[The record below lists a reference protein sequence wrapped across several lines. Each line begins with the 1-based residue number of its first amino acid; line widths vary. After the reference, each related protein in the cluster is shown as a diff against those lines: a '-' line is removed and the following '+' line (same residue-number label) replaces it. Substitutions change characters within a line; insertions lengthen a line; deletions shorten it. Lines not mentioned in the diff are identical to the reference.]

1 MLIWLQQMIQTLYT
15 IQEEKEKGPST
26 PIAMYL
32 LGVVLMGAIVF
43 FGGEI
48 IKNFDNLKDKSAVTI
63 DSLNQPADVYINDTK
78 VGTTPYESKKMT
90 PGENKITLKTE
101 TQVYETKI
109 NFIPNTKDT
118 IYNVGIFRDMGISN
132 IFSSGQEFW
141 YEKSGNNS
149 VKIISDPAGASVM
162 IDGSEVGKTPFT
174 SSSLA
179 TGSYD
184 LEIVQEGFEK
194 QTARINVEKGNTLN
208 VNLKLFPLPLP
219 YNINKLAEANN
230 LYIILTNNSMILANT
245 QVWVDALVYWN
256 KTRGISIDKS
266 GPNKEAVFDYF
277 IDYKGNI
284 FNQEGKITTIDQLNK
299 AGKGA
304 YLGNAADEEILS
316 AEAKVSYLRVT
327 NQAVVQGKTVTI
339 KDTGLG
345 WLRVR
350 SGPSVD
356 STEVKKVNIGETFTM
371 LDEQNG
377 WIKIQLDATTT
388 AWAIKDYLI
397 IN

>member
-1 MLIWLQQMIQTLYT
+1 MIQTLYT

>member
-1 MLIWLQQMIQTLYT
+1 MLIWLQKMIETLYT
-15 IQEEKEKGPST
+15 IQEEKTKGPTT

-32 LGVVLMGAIVF
+32 LGVILMGAIVF

-63 DSLNQPADVYINDTK
+63 DSLNQPADIYINDKK
-78 VGTTPYESKKMT
+78 VGTTPYESKKIT
-90 PGENKITLKTE
+90 PGENKIALKTA
-101 TQVYETKI
+101 TQVYETNI
-109 NFIPNTKDT
+109 NFIQNTKDT
-118 IYNVGIFRDMGISN
+118 IYNVGIFRDLGIST

-141 YEKSGNNS
+141 YEKGGTNS
-149 VKIISDPAGASVM
+149 IKIISDPAGASVV
-162 IDGSEVGKTPFT
+162 IDGSTIGKTPF
-174 SSSLA
+174 SSDSLSP
-179 TGSYD
+179 GSYD

-194 QTARINVEKGNTLN
+194 QTARINIEKGNTLS

-219 YNINKLAEANN
+219 YNINKLEEANN
-230 LYIILTNNSMILANT
+230 LYVVNTNNSTILANT
-245 QVWVDALVYWN
+245 QVWVDALIYWN
-256 KTRGISIDKS
+256 KTRGISLDNS
-266 GPNKEAVFDYF
+266 GPNKELVFDYF

-284 FNQEGKITTIDQLNK
+284 FNQEGKLTPVEQLNK

-304 YLGNAADEEILS
+304 YLGNAAEGEILS
-316 AEAKVSYLRVT
+316 VEAKTSYLRVT
-327 NQAVVQGKTVTI
+327 NQAVVQGKTVTV

-356 STEVKKVNIGETFTM
+356 STEVKKVNIGEVFTM

-377 WIKIQLDATTT
+377 WIKIQIDTTT
-388 AWAIKDYLI
+388 TGWAIKDYLSV
-397 IN
+397 N